1 MPVLRY
7 GQRQNAITNSPI
19 VRSFIRPV
27 LSIIPKPAEAASG
40 GIAALRHGTDGSTG
54 AVVPC
59 GDQGEDGDWLIPTQP
74 VSGSRADVKG
84 KKRAREDNDAG
95 SESKRSA
102 VEYNADAGTRYGE
115 VIRYTSGN
123 VPVELEKC

>member
-27 LSIIPKPAEAASG
+27 LSIIPKKAPAASEG
-40 GIAALRHGTDGSTG
+40 SAAPADATDGSTG
-54 AVVPC
+54 AAVP
-59 GDQGEDGDWLIPTQP
+59 GGGHEEDGDWLIPTQP

-84 KKRAREDNDAG
+84 KKRAREDDDAG

-102 VEYNADAGTRYGE
+102 VEYDAEAGTRYGE
-115 VIRYTSGN
+115 VVRYTSGK